1 MAKGES
7 LRTEKGGIDLS
18 DLFRSSQPVV
28 PVRCLHLDLK
38 GLPPT
43 NERLLSLL
51 DLLAAARYNAVLVE
65 WEDMFPWTCD
75 TRFRCETAYSPDDIV
90 RFREK
95 AKVLGIEIIPLV
107 QCLGHMQTPLKFPE
121 YAHLRELPDHYD
133 VLNPLA
139 AGARELV
146 QEMVDDV
153 LALLPDAK
161 HFHLG
166 GDEAWTFGSHPD
178 TKAFIEEHG
187 KGALYMHH
195 VEPLLDNLLA
205 RGVRP
210 ILWHDMMT
218 QWDAASL
225 HNIREKA
232 DLCVWGYQGHP
243 DTANPR
249 AHYHTANIERFQEH
263 GVSMWAGTAYKGA
276 DGNDSELPVVENRLR
291 NMLAWTEIAQR
302 FEMKGV
308 ISTAWSR
315 YNTMITQ
322 VEPIDAALDVLVLSA
337 AVLHDGAAPQEGID
351 ACREFL
357 KSVGEYECFQA
368 CYQSVAAFSRL
379 KHSAWDNIRRTRQ
392 NMACATL
399 DPARIE
405 PVLYAKWAKSLG
417 ALVARMDTEAQNIQQ
432 AFSGLVPDIWISRFT
447 GDRLEPLRHE
457 AEEIACMAT
466 ELAGDR

>member
-1 MAKGES
+1 VSEFFKA
-7 LRTEKGGIDLS
+7 
-18 DLFRSSQPVV
+18 SQPVT

-43 NERLLSLL
+43 SERLLSLL

-75 TRFRCETAYSPDDIV
+75 TRFRCETAYTPEDVV
-90 RFREK
+90 RFRDK

-139 AGARELV
+139 EGARVLV
-146 QEMVDDV
+146 EDMIDDI
-153 LALLPDAK
+153 LALLPDVK

-187 KGALYMHH
+187 KGALYMYH
-195 VEPLLDNLLA
+195 VEPLLDKLLA
-205 RGVRP
+205 RDIRP

-218 QWDAASL
+218 EWDSASL
-225 HNIREKA
+225 HKIREKA

-243 DTANPR
+243 DTVAPNR
-249 AHYHTANIERFQEH
+249 HFRTENIERFKEH
-263 GVSMWAGTAYKGA
+263 GIQMWAGTAYKGA
-276 DGNDSELPVVENRLR
+276 DGNDSELPVVENRLK
-291 NMLAWTEIAQR
+291 NMLAWSEVAQR
-302 FEMKGV
+302 FDMKGV

-337 AVLHDGAAPQEGID
+337 IVLHDGEAPERGIE

-357 KSVGEYECFQA
+357 KTVGEYDRFQA
-368 CYQSVAAFSRL
+368 CYESVAAFSRL
-379 KHSAWDNIRRTRQ
+379 KYAAWENVRRTRQ
-392 NMACATL
+392 NLACAIL
-399 DPARIE
+399 DPERRE
-405 PVLYAKWAKSLG
+405 PVLYDKWAKSLA
-417 ALVARMDTEAQNIQQ
+417 ALVARMDTEAQKIQE

-457 AEEIACMAT
+457 AEEIAD
-466 ELAGDR
+466 LAAKVAGSAP